1 MATATKKTKAS
12 SAAQALTFA
21 RQKIAEGVT
30 WSEANNAIFGP
41 KGKFTT
47 LFPTPA
53 ARSEFA
59 GTDEFKEIN
68 QLLADLLKQ
77 ERGDTAASGK
87 LLLRLPISLH
97 AALIEESDREATSV
111 NQLVVAK
118 LSAQLSAL
126 YE

>member
-1 MATATKKTKAS
+1 MATATKKGKPSTAS
-12 SAAQALTFA
+12 QALAFVKQQIDA
-21 RQKIAEGVT
+21 GST
-30 WSEANNAIFGP
+30 WSEVNNATYGP
-41 KGKFTT
+41 QGQFTT

-53 ARSEFA
+53 DRSRFA
-59 GTDEFKEIN
+59 GTEEFKQIN
-68 QLLADLLKQ
+68 QLLSDLLKQ

-87 LLLRLPISLH
+87 LLLRLPVSLH
-97 AALIEESDREATSV
+97 AALIEESDREKTSI